1 LSFNYRRY
9 GNLLLVGGG
18 IGITPIISV
27 LKDIFG
33 DGSGL
38 KANKPRHCIKNVTLV
53 WIMPRA
59 SEADLFLEMLNQ
71 FRLKSLEDPLA
82 PELNLAIHI
91 TREDEKYKNR
101 QILYSKPDF
110 DTVMHQCVED
120 MSEFSQSIL
129 VYACGPGSMVNQL
142 WDVSMKKKLK
152 KNDKRIRVDFYHE
165 SFEF

>member
-1 LSFNYRRY
+1 
-9 GNLLLVGGG
+9 
-18 IGITPIISV
+18 
-27 LKDIFG
+27 
-33 DGSGL
+33 
-38 KANKPRHCIKNVTLV
+38 
-53 WIMPRA
+53 MPRA
-59 SEADLFLEMLNQ
+59 SEAELFLEMLNK
-71 FRLKSLEDPLA
+71 FRLKSLEDAFA
-82 PELNLAIHI
+82 PELKLAIHI
-91 TREDEKYKNR
+91 TREDEKCDNS